1 MSETSATGKPA
12 SDMGLVVVGAA
23 GRMGQTLVRAIHTI
37 PGARVIGAVERADS
51 PHLGKDAG
59 ELAGIGII
67 NVPISD
73 DPLPV
78 FAKADGVL
86 DFTTPASSV
95 EFAGYAAQARI
106 VHVIGTTGC
115 SAEDNAKIAAAARH
129 ATIVKS
135 GNMSLGVNLLAVLVE
150 QAARALDADDFDIE
164 ILEMHHKHK
173 VDAPSGTALLLGEA
187 AAAGRGIA
195 LAGNDVRSRDGHTG
209 VRKTGSIGFATLRG
223 GSVVGDHSVIL
234 AGTGERITLSHHA
247 EDRAIFAR
255 GAVKAALWARGKKP
269 GLYSMRDVL
278 GLS

>member
-1 MSETSATGKPA
+1 MSG
-12 SDMGLVVVGAA
+12 MGLVVVGAA
-23 GRMGQTLVRAIHTI
+23 GRMGQELIRAIHSI
-37 PGARVIGAVERADS
+37 DGAHLAGAIERPGS
-51 PHLGKDAG
+51 PFLGKDAG
-59 ELAGIGII
+59 ELAGIGAIG
-67 NVPISD
+67 VAISD

-86 DFTTPASSV
+86 DFSVPAASV

-115 SAEDNAKIAAAARH
+115 TEADNAKIAAAARH

-150 QAARALDADDFDIE
+150 QAARALDAADFDIE

-187 AAAGRGIA
+187 AAAGRGIP
-195 LAGNDVRSRDGHTG
+195 LAGNEVRVRDGHTG
-209 VRKTGSIGFATLRG
+209 PRKAGSIGFATLRG
-223 GSVVGDHSVIL
+223 GSVVGDHTVML
-234 AGTGERITLSHHA
+234 AGAGERITLSHHA
-247 EDRAIFAR
+247 EDRSLFAS

>member
-1 MSETSATGKPA
+1 MSETSATDRPA

-23 GRMGQTLVRAIHTI
+23 GRMGQTLIRAIHTI
-37 PGARVIGAVERADS
+37 PGARVIGAVERAGS
-51 PHLGKDAG
+51 PYLGKDAG
-59 ELAGIGII
+59 ELAGVGRIDVAIG
-67 NVPISD
+67 D

-78 FAKADGVL
+78 FARADGVL

-195 LAGNDVRSRDGHTG
+195 LAGNDVRVRDGHTG

-223 GSVVGDHSVIL
+223 GSVVGDHSVLL

>member
-1 MSETSATGKPA
+1 MSDQSA
-12 SDMGLVVVGAA
+12 DMGLVVVGAA
-23 GRMGQTLVRAIHTI
+23 GRMGQALIRAIHSI
-37 PGARVIGAVERADS
+37 PGAKVAAAIERKGSPQIGQ
-51 PHLGKDAG
+51 DAG
-59 ELAGIGII
+59 QLAGVGTL

-73 DPLPV
+73 DPLPA

-86 DFTTPASSV
+86 DFTAPAATI

-115 SAEDNAKIAAAARH
+115 SAEDDAKIEAAARH

-150 QAARALDADDFDIE
+150 QAAKALGPEDFDIE
-164 ILEMHHKHK
+164 ILEMHHRHK

-187 AAAGRGIA
+187 AARGRAIG
-195 LAGNDVRSRDGHTG
+195 LAENSVRVRDGHTG
-209 VRKTGSIGFATLRG
+209 AREAGTVGFATLRG

-234 AGTGERITLSHHA
+234 AGTGERVTLSHHA

-255 GAVKAALWARGKKP
+255 GAVKAALWARGKKA

-278 GLS
+278 GLTAP

>member
-1 MSETSATGKPA
+1 M

-23 GRMGQTLVRAIHTI
+23 GRMGQTLIRTIHET
-37 PGARVIGAVERADS
+37 PGARLAGAVERAGS
-51 PHLGKDAG
+51 AMLGRDAG
-59 ELAGIGII
+59 ELAGVGPLGVVIG
-67 NVPISD
+67 D

-86 DFTTPASSV
+86 DFTAPAATV

-115 SAEDNAKIAAAARH
+115 TAADDAKIAAAARH

-150 QAARALDADDFDIE
+150 QAAKALGPEDFDIE

-187 AAAGRGIA
+187 AAKGRDVP
-195 LAGNDVRSRDGHTG
+195 LAGNDVRVRDGHTG
-209 VRKTGSIGFATLRG
+209 PRRAGSIGFATLRG
-223 GSVVGDHSVIL
+223 GSVVGEHTVYLSGL
-234 AGTGERITLSHHA
+234 GERVALSHHA
-247 EDRAIFAR
+247 EDRGIFAR
-255 GAVKAALWARGKKP
+255 GAVKAALWAHGRKP